1 MIAFVFLVAFWGCF
15 FFCFCDFFCF
25 SGCIL
30 GLLFFAFVIAFVFLV
45 AFWGCFFVAFVL
57 LFFSRCKTSR
67 TKGSGR
73 HKLRISTWLNSIL
86 KDLPGRRTNPLPASI
101 LFQSIG
107 RKTAHSPRCHAVLLR
122 FVFLLQAPRKTLCP
136 GFPVG
141 GDMVKGFVHGSWLS
155 TEITQ
160 VF

>member
-57 LFFSRCKTSR
+57 LFFQDA
-67 TKGSGR
+67 
-73 HKLRISTWLNSIL
+73 KLLEQRGLA
-86 KDLPGRRTNPLPASI
+86 DTNL
-101 LFQSIG
+101 G
-107 RKTAHSPRCHAVLLR
+107 SPR
-122 FVFLLQAPRKTLCP
+122 
-136 GFPVG
+136 G
-141 GDMVKGFVHGSWLS
+141 
-155 TEITQ
+155 
-160 VF
+160 